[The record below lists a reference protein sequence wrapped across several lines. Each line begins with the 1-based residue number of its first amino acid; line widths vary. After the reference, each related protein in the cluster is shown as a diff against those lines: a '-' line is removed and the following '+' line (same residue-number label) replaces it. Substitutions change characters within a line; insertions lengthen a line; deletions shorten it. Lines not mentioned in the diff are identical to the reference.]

1 MLSCQRD
8 LFSLPSSIHYLNCA
22 YMGPLTRSTEAAGI
36 EGLKRKSN
44 PTGILTEHFF
54 KPVDDLRELAGRL
67 VNASPERVAIIPSV
81 SYGVAIASAN
91 LPLRSG
97 QNVVT
102 PAEEFPS
109 NIHAWRDRCRAEN
122 CQLRLVPRPEDVQG
136 AGAAWNEA
144 LLEAIDEQT
153 ALVSL
158 TAVHWTDGTRFDLER
173 IGRKAREVGAM
184 FVVDG
189 TQSVGAAP
197 FDFAAIQPDL
207 LVCAAYKWLLG
218 PYQYG
223 FVVLGDRLLQ
233 GRPLEETWMGREG
246 AEDFTQLINYRDG
259 YRPGA
264 RRFDVG
270 EHSNMI
276 AVPMLSESLRQIMEW
291 GVENIRDYCNA
302 LVDEVRDALG
312 DSPFALP
319 PPSDHT
325 PHMFGIHV
333 PDPAGIPRILEELKR
348 REIYVSL
355 RGNSV
360 RVSPHVYNTKEDMQA
375 LAEALLTVVT

>member
-1 MLSCQRD
+1 MLSCQRE
-8 LFSLPSSIHYLNCA
+8 LFSLPDAIHYLNCA
-22 YMGPLTRSTEAAGI
+22 YMGPLTKATEAAGI

-44 PTGILTEHFF
+44 PTGILAEDFF
-54 KPVDDLRELAGRL
+54 GPVDELRKLAGRL
-67 VNASPERVAIIPSV
+67 VNASPDQVAIIPAV

-91 LPLRSG
+91 LTLRAG
-97 QNVVT
+97 QNVVS

-109 NIHAWRDRCRAEN
+109 NIHTWRDRCRQEACE
-122 CQLRLVPRPEDVQG
+122 LRLVPRPGDVQK

-144 LLEAIDEQT
+144 LLEAIDENT

-158 TAVHWTDGTRFDLER
+158 TAVHWTDGTQFDLER
-173 IGRKAREVGAM
+173 IGARAREVGAM

-197 FDFAAIQPDL
+197 FDFAKLQPDML
-207 LVCAAYKWLLG
+207 ICASYKWLLG

-223 FVVLGDRLLQ
+223 FVVLSGKLAG
-233 GRPLEETWMGREG
+233 GRPVEQTWIGREG
-246 AEDFTQLINYRDG
+246 AEDFSQLVNYNDG

-270 EHSNMI
+270 EHCNMI
-276 AVPMLSESLRQIMEW
+276 AVPMLTESLRQILDW
-291 GVENIRDYCNA
+291 GVDNISDYCA
-302 LVDEVRDALG
+302 HLVEEVRGALG
-312 DSPFALP
+312 GSPFALP
-319 PPSDHT
+319 PPEDHT

-333 PDPAGIPRILEELKR
+333 PDAAQVPRILVELKR
-348 REIYVSL
+348 REIHVSL

-360 RVSPHVYNTKEDMQA
+360 RVSPHVYNTREDMQA
-375 LAEALLTVVT
+375 LTEALLTVAG